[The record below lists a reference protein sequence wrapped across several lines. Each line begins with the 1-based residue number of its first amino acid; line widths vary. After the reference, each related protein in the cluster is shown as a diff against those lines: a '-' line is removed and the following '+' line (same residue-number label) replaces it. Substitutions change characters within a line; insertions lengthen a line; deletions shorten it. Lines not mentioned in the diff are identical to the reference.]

1 MTRRLPFIDA
11 VKGIACLVIVV
22 HHLAVYGP
30 MSEVIGAVYPQ
41 LIDTLVVYGRLAVQ
55 VFFVVAGY
63 FVASQFAPNGVTTSI
78 NPGPLVWKRYKRLIT
93 PFLFAVTLAALIT
106 ALVRPWFQHD
116 SLSGAPTVGQLIAHL
131 FLAYDLIGWEALS
144 AGGWYVAV
152 DFQLFAIVTV
162 LIALIHLLPERWH
175 RLLPVL
181 VTALTAWSLWHISRY
196 EAYEIAA
203 PYFFGY
209 YGLGMLAY
217 WAAHAPAK
225 AWFVALLTLIAL
237 LGLIA
242 LGIEFRKSVASATL
256 SALILSIASAR
267 GWLEQWPR
275 SASLHWLGERSYSI
289 FLIHYGLCI
298 GVNAIWSVLF
308 PTGLLIN
315 GLGILFAV
323 AVSIAGGAVLY
334 REVESRPGVLGINF
348 TTALLIT
355 GVIATLAIEAFT
367 R

>member
-78 NPGPLVWKRYKRLIT
+78 HPGPLVWKRYKRLIT

-106 ALVRPWFQHD
+106 ALVRPWFEHD
-116 SLSGAPTVGQLIAHL
+116 SLSAAPTIGQLLAHL
-131 FLAYDLIGWEALS
+131 LLLYDLIGLEALS
-144 AGGWYVAV
+144 AGVWYVAV
-152 DFQLFAIVTV
+152 DFQLFAITTV
-162 LIALIHLLPERWH
+162 LIALIHSMPSRWH
-175 RLLPVL
+175 SLLPV
-181 VTALTAWSLWHISRY
+181 VVVALTAWSLWQLNLH
-196 EAYEIAA
+196 AQYEIAA

-217 WAAHAPAK
+217 WSARTPAK
-225 AWFVALLTLIAL
+225 GWFLALIAL

-242 LGIEFRKSVASATL
+242 LGIEFRKSVATATL

-298 GVNAIWSVLF
+298 GVNAIWSVFF
-308 PTGLLIN
+308 PTGLIVN
-315 GLGILFAV
+315 ALGILFAV
-323 AVSIAGGAVLY
+323 AVSIAGGALLY
-334 REVESRPGVLGINF
+334 RVVESRPGVLGINL
-348 TTALLIT
+348 TTALLVV
-355 GVIATLAIEAFT
+355 GVLATLTIEGFT

>member
-41 LIDTLVVYGRLAVQ
+41 LIEALVVYGRLAVQ

-63 FVASQFAPNGVTTSI
+63 FVASQFAPNGLTTSI

-106 ALVRPWFQHD
+106 ALVRPWFEHD
-116 SLSGAPTVGQLIAHL
+116 SLSGAPTIGQLLAHL
-131 FLAYDLIGWEALS
+131 LLLYDLIGLEALS
-144 AGGWYVAV
+144 AGVWYVAV
-152 DFQLFAIVTV
+152 DFQLFAIITV
-162 LIALIHLLPERWH
+162 LIALIHMMSARWH
-175 RLLPVL
+175 RLLPV
-181 VTALTAWSLWHISRY
+181 VVVALTAWSLLQLNLHSQ
-196 EAYEIAA
+196 YEIAA

-217 WAAHAPAK
+217 WAARTPAK
-225 AWFVALLTLIAL
+225 GWFLALIAL

-242 LGIEFRKSVASATL
+242 LGIEFRKSVATATIG
-256 SALILSIASAR
+256 ALILSIASAR

-275 SASLHWLGERSYSI
+275 STSLHWLGERSYSI

-298 GVNAIWSVLF
+298 GVNAVWSVFF

-315 GLGILFAV
+315 AIGILVAV
-323 AVSIAGGAVLY
+323 AVSIVGGAILY

-348 TTALLIT
+348 TTTLLVM
-355 GVIATLAIEAFT
+355 GVLATLAIEAFT

>member
-1 MTRRLPFIDA
+1 
-11 VKGIACLVIVV
+11 
-22 HHLAVYGP
+22 
-30 MSEVIGAVYPQ
+30 MSEVIGSVYPQ

-78 NPGPLVWKRYKRLIT
+78 HPGPLVWKRYKRLIT

-106 ALVRPWFQHD
+106 ALVRPWFEHD
-116 SLSGAPTVGQLIAHL
+116 SLSAAPTIGQLLAHL
-131 FLAYDLIGWEALS
+131 LLLYDLIGLEALS
-144 AGGWYVAV
+144 AGVWYVAV
-152 DFQLFAIVTV
+152 DFQLFAITTV
-162 LIALIHLLPERWH
+162 LIALIHSMPSRWH
-175 RLLPVL
+175 SLLPV
-181 VTALTAWSLWHISRY
+181 VVVALTAWSLWQLNLH
-196 EAYEIAA
+196 AQYEIAA

-217 WAAHAPAK
+217 WSARTPAK
-225 AWFVALLTLIAL
+225 GWFLALIAL

-242 LGIEFRKSVASATL
+242 LGIEFRKSVATATL

-298 GVNAIWSVLF
+298 GVNAIWSVFF
-308 PTGLLIN
+308 PTGLIVN
-315 GLGILFAV
+315 ALGILFAV
-323 AVSIAGGAVLY
+323 AVSIAGGALLY
-334 REVESRPGVLGINF
+334 RVVESRPGVLGINL
-348 TTALLIT
+348 TTALLIM
-355 GVIATLAIEAFT
+355 GVLATLAIEAFT

>member
-63 FVASQFAPNGVTTSI
+63 FVASQFVPHGVTTRI
-78 NPGPLVWKRYKRLIT
+78 HPGPLVWKRYMRLIT

-106 ALVRPWFQHD
+106 ALVRPWFEHD
-116 SLSGAPTVGQLIAHL
+116 SLSAAPTVGQLLAHV
-131 FLAYDLIGWEALS
+131 FLAYDLIGLEALS
-144 AGGWYVAV
+144 AGVWYVAV

-162 LIALIHLLPERWH
+162 LIALIHLMPERWH
-175 RLLPVL
+175 RLLPIL
-181 VTALTAWSLWHISRY
+181 VTALTAWSLWHINRY

-217 WAAHAPAK
+217 WAARAPTN
-225 AWFVALLTLIAL
+225 AWFVALLALIAL
-237 LGLIA
+237 LGLIG
-242 LGIEFRKSVASATL
+242 LSIEFRKSVATATL

-267 GWLEQWPR
+267 GWLEHWPR
-275 SASLHWLGERSYSI
+275 SAKLHWLGERSYSI

-298 GVNAIWSVLF
+298 GVNAVWSIFF
-308 PTGLLIN
+308 PSGLLIN
-315 GLGILFAV
+315 AIGILVAV
-323 AVSIAGGAVLY
+323 AVSIAGGALLY
-334 REVESRPGVLGINF
+334 RDVESRPGVLGMNL
-348 TTALLIT
+348 TTTLLIM

>member
-41 LIDTLVVYGRLAVQ
+41 LIEGLIVYGRLAVQ

-63 FVASQFAPNGVTTSI
+63 FTVSQFAPNGLTTSL

-116 SLSGAPTVGQLIAHL
+116 SLSGAPTVSQLIAHL
-131 FLAYDLIGWEALS
+131 FLAYDLIGLEALS
-144 AGGWYVAV
+144 AGVWYVAV

-162 LIALIHLLPERWH
+162 LIALIHLMPARWH
-175 RLLPVL
+175 CLLPVV
-181 VTALTAWSLWHISRY
+181 VTAFTAWSLWHISRY
-196 EAYEIAA
+196 AAYEIAA

-217 WAAHAPAK
+217 WAARTPAK
-225 AWFVALLTLIAL
+225 AWFLTLIAL

-242 LGIEFRKSVASATL
+242 LGIEFRKSVATATI

-275 SASLHWLGERSYSI
+275 STSLHWLGERSYSI

-298 GVNAIWSVLF
+298 GVNALWSVFF

-315 GLGILFAV
+315 AIGILVAV
-323 AVSIAGGAVLY
+323 AISIAGGAVLY
-334 REVESRPGVLGINF
+334 RYVESRPGALGVNL
-348 TTALLIT
+348 TTALLST
-355 GVIATLAIEAFT
+355 SVLATLAIESFAP
-367 R
+367 

>member
-11 VKGIACLVIVV
+11 VKGIACLVIVM

-63 FVASQFAPNGVTTSI
+63 FVASQFVPHGVTTRI
-78 NPGPLVWKRYKRLIT
+78 HPGPLVWKRYMRLIT

-106 ALVRPWFQHD
+106 ALVRPWFEHD
-116 SLSGAPTVGQLIAHL
+116 SLSAAPTVGQLLAHV
-131 FLAYDLIGWEALS
+131 FLAYDLIGLEALS
-144 AGGWYVAV
+144 AGVWYVAV

-162 LIALIHLLPERWH
+162 LIALIHLMPERWH
-175 RLLPVL
+175 RLLPIL
-181 VTALTAWSLWHISRY
+181 VTALTAWSLWHINRY

-217 WAAHAPAK
+217 WAARAPTN
-225 AWFVALLTLIAL
+225 AWFVALLALIAL
-237 LGLIA
+237 LGLIG
-242 LGIEFRKSVASATL
+242 LSIEFRKSVATATL

-267 GWLEQWPR
+267 GWLEHWPR
-275 SASLHWLGERSYSI
+275 SAKLHWLGERSYSI

-298 GVNAIWSVLF
+298 GVNAVWSIFF
-308 PTGLLIN
+308 PSGLLIN
-315 GLGILFAV
+315 AIGILVAV
-323 AVSIAGGAVLY
+323 AVSIAGGAALY
-334 REVESRPGVLGINF
+334 RNVESRPGVLGINV
-348 TTALLIT
+348 TTALLVM
-355 GVIATLAIEAFT
+355 GVLATLAIEAFT

>member
-30 MSEVIGAVYPQ
+30 MSEVIGAVYPH
-41 LIDTLVVYGRLAVQ
+41 LIEALVVYGRLAVQ

-63 FVASQFAPNGVTTSI
+63 FVASQFAPNGLTTSI

-106 ALVRPWFQHD
+106 ALVRPWFEHD
-116 SLSGAPTVGQLIAHL
+116 SLSGAPTIGQLLAHL
-131 FLAYDLIGWEALS
+131 LLLYDLIGLEARS
-144 AGGWYVAV
+144 AGVWYVAV
-152 DFQLFAIVTV
+152 DVQLFAIITV
-162 LIALIHLLPERWH
+162 LIALIHTMPARLH
-175 RLLPVL
+175 RLLPV
-181 VTALTAWSLWHISRY
+181 VVVALTAWSLWQLNLHSQ
-196 EAYEIAA
+196 YEIAA

-217 WAAHAPAK
+217 WAARTPAK
-225 AWFVALLTLIAL
+225 GWFLALIAL

-242 LGIEFRKSVASATL
+242 LGIEFRKSVATATL

-267 GWLEQWPR
+267 GWLEQWPQ

-298 GVNAIWSVLF
+298 GVNAVWSVFF

-315 GLGILFAV
+315 AIGILVAV
-323 AVSIAGGAVLY
+323 AVSIVGGAVLY
-334 REVESRPGVLGINF
+334 REVESRPGVLGINI
-348 TTALLIT
+348 TTTLLVMGIL
-355 GVIATLAIEAFT
+355 ATLAIEAFT

>member
-41 LIDTLVVYGRLAVQ
+41 LIEALVVYGRLAVQ

-63 FVASQFAPNGVTTSI
+63 FVASQFAPNGLTTSI

-106 ALVRPWFQHD
+106 ALVRPWFEHD
-116 SLSGAPTVGQLIAHL
+116 SLSGAPTIGQLLAHL
-131 FLAYDLIGWEALS
+131 LLLYDLIGLEALS
-144 AGGWYVAV
+144 AGVWYVAV
-152 DFQLFAIVTV
+152 DFQLFAIITV
-162 LIALIHLLPERWH
+162 LIALIHMMPARWH
-175 RLLPVL
+175 RLLPV
-181 VTALTAWSLWHISRY
+181 VVVALTAWSLWQLNLHSQ
-196 EAYEIAA
+196 YEIAA

-217 WAAHAPAK
+217 WAARTPAK
-225 AWFVALLTLIAL
+225 AWFLALIAL

-242 LGIEFRKSVASATL
+242 LGIEFRKSVATATL

-275 SASLHWLGERSYSI
+275 STSLHWLGERSYSI

-298 GVNAIWSVLF
+298 GVNAVWSVFF

-315 GLGILFAV
+315 AIGILVAV
-323 AVSIAGGAVLY
+323 AISIAGGAVLY
-334 REVESRPGVLGINF
+334 RNVESRSGVLGINL
-348 TTALLIT
+348 TTALLVVCVLT
-355 GVIATLAIEAFT
+355 TLAIEAFT

>member
-1 MTRRLPFIDA
+1 MTRRLPFINA

-41 LIDTLVVYGRLAVQ
+41 LIEALVVYGRLAVQ

-63 FVASQFAPNGVTTSI
+63 FVASQFAPNGLTTSI

-106 ALVRPWFQHD
+106 ALVRPWFEHD
-116 SLSGAPTVGQLIAHL
+116 SLSGAPTIGQLLAHL
-131 FLAYDLIGWEALS
+131 LLLYDLIGLEALS
-144 AGGWYVAV
+144 AGVWYVAV
-152 DFQLFAIVTV
+152 DFQLFAIITV
-162 LIALIHLLPERWH
+162 LIALIHTMPARWH
-175 RLLPVL
+175 RLLPVVV
-181 VTALTAWSLWHISRY
+181 VTLTAWSLWQLNLHSQ
-196 EAYEIAA
+196 YEIAA

-217 WAAHAPAK
+217 WAARTPAK
-225 AWFVALLTLIAL
+225 GWFLALIAL

-242 LGIEFRKSVASATL
+242 LGIEFRKSVATATL

-275 SASLHWLGERSYSI
+275 STSLHWLGERSYSI

-298 GVNAIWSVLF
+298 GVNAVWSVFF

-315 GLGILFAV
+315 AIGILVAV

-334 REVESRPGVLGINF
+334 REVESRPGVLGINV
-348 TTALLIT
+348 TTTLLVM
-355 GVIATLAIEAFT
+355 GVLATLAIEAFT

>member
-1 MTRRLPFIDA
+1 MTRMTRRLPFIDA
-11 VKGIACLVIVV
+11 VKGLACLVIVV

-41 LIDTLVVYGRLAVQ
+41 LIETLVVYGRLAVQ

-63 FVASQFAPNGVTTSI
+63 FVASQFAPNGLTTSLQ
-78 NPGPLVWKRYKRLIT
+78 PGPLVWKRYRRLIT

-131 FLAYDLIGWEALS
+131 FLAYDLIGLEALS
-144 AGGWYVAV
+144 AGVWYVAV

-162 LIALIHLLPERWH
+162 LIALIHLMPARWH
-175 RLLPVL
+175 RLLPVV

-196 EAYEIAA
+196 AAYEIAA

-217 WAAHAPAK
+217 WAARTPAK
-225 AWFVALLTLIAL
+225 GWFLALIAL

-242 LGIEFRKSVASATL
+242 LGIEFRKSIATATL
-256 SALILSIASAR
+256 TALILSIASAR

-275 SASLHWLGERSYSI
+275 STSLHWLGERSYSI

-298 GVNAIWSVLF
+298 GVNALWSVFF

-315 GLGILFAV
+315 AIGILVAV
-323 AVSIAGGAVLY
+323 AISIAGGAVLY
-334 REVESRPGVLGINF
+334 RYVESRPGALGLNL
-348 TTALLIT
+348 TSALLIA
-355 GVIATLAIEAFT
+355 GILATLAIESYA